1 MRKRRNGFTKLQ
13 AKIEGRPEV
22 PDRDPCKF
30 EVGDRV
36 KVMNIEHSTRWL
48 GRPSVMVGEVRVVQA
63 VNGDRI
69 NLGSCAWMLS
79 EDCCH
84 A

>member
-22 PDRDPCKF
+22 PDRDLHKF
-30 EVGDRV
+30 KEGDRV
-36 KVMNIEHSTRWL
+36 KVMSVEHSSRRL

-63 VNGDRI
+63 VFGDQI
-69 NLGSCAWMLS
+69 SLGIGAWMLP

>member
-22 PDRDPCKF
+22 PDRDLHKF
-30 EVGDRV
+30 KEGDRV
-36 KVMNIEHSTRWL
+36 KVMSIERSTRVF
-48 GRPSVMVGEVRVVQA
+48 GRPSVMVGEVRVAQA
-63 VNGDRI
+63 VFDDRI
-69 NLGSCAWMLS
+69 YLGFCAWVLP
-79 EDCCH
+79 EECCY